1 MSAPL
6 LKFTNKGIYCPPA
19 NVYLDP
25 WKPVDKALIT
35 HGHADHSR
43 WGHKKYI
50 THFDNVPI
58 ISHRLGDI
66 NVNGVA
72 HGESFNIN
80 NVNFS
85 FHPAGHIPGSC
96 QIRVEHK
103 GEVWVFTGDYKTEND
118 GISTPYEPIKCDTF
132 ITECTFG
139 LPAFK
144 WREQKDVMHDVNT
157 WCAQNHAENKTSI
170 LFAYS
175 LGKAQRL
182 IKHLDTSQMKIYC
195 HGAVFKMTEV
205 LRQLIDFPETHL
217 ITRETTKKEVAGQI
231 VIAPPSAHGSA
242 WMRKF
247 VPYATASASGWMTF
261 RGARRRRAIDKG
273 FVLSDHCDWDGLL
286 ESIDA
291 TGCEN
296 VITTHGYQDIFAR
309 YLREEKGLN
318 AISERTQYEGE
329 TITESDATK
338 KEDADDE
345 DTTNSTKISDQNV
358 SETQGVTNKPLAKNS
373 KTKSSNKVSSPK
385 SSDIER
391 SEISSS
397 SSSSSHSVPR
407 NGTISN
413 ETP

>member
-1 MSAPL
+1 MSTPL
-6 LKFTNKGIYCPPA
+6 LQFTSKGIYCA
-19 NVYLDP
+19 AAGVYLDP
-25 WKPVDKALIT
+25 WKPVNKALIT

-50 THFDNVPI
+50 THHDNVPI
-58 ISHRLGDI
+58 ITHRLGDI
-66 NVNGVA
+66 NVSGIA
-72 HGESFNIN
+72 HGDNLVIN
-80 NVNFS
+80 NVKFS

-103 GEVWVFTGDYKTEND
+103 GEVWVFTGDYKTEDD
-118 GISTPYEPIKCDTF
+118 GISTPYQPIKCHTF

-144 WREQKDVMHDVNT
+144 WRPQSEVMNDVNE
-157 WCAQNHAENKTSI
+157 WCAQNHADGKTSI

-195 HGAVFKMTEV
+195 HGAVYKMTEV
-205 LRQLIDFPETHL
+205 LRELIDFPETTL
-217 ITRETTKKEVAGQI
+217 VTRETTKEELKGNI

-296 VITTHGYQDIFAR
+296 VITTHGYQEIFAR

-318 AISERTQYEGE
+318 AMSERTQYEGE
-329 TITESDATK
+329 TVNESESDV
-338 KEDADDE
+338 E
-345 DTTNSTKISDQNV
+345 
-358 SETQGVTNKPLAKNS
+358 SESEIEPV
-373 KTKSSNKVSSPK
+373 KTKSS
-385 SSDIER
+385 
-391 SEISSS
+391 
-397 SSSSSHSVPR
+397 
-407 NGTISN
+407 
-413 ETP
+413 